1 MTSTRL
7 TQQNR
12 SREWAAAL
20 RAATHRPQSPAPAIR
35 GTAPT
40 PDPTRHTSPGWPR
53 PTRAHATWVGG
64 RVLRSGCAV
73 SAPTRPPLDLPVCRA
88 ESETGR
94 SAERDETLRPDP
106 LPSVNILTD
115 CEWGSHAG
123 AHACGKTERRDL
135 KFSTEIVPIQ
145 RPLHVPRKEKKG
157 STKRT

>member
-1 MTSTRL
+1 MGAPLVR
-7 TQQNR
+7 
-12 SREWAAAL
+12 
-20 RAATHRPQSPAPAIR
+20 RPGPHSI
-35 GTAPT
+35 
-40 PDPTRHTSPGWPR
+40 
-53 PTRAHATWVGG
+53 
-64 RVLRSGCAV
+64 
-73 SAPTRPPLDLPVCRA
+73 CRA

-94 SAERDETLRPDP
+94 SASRERDETLRPDP

-157 STKRT
+157 PLRELKEPRTSPVQKYD